1 MTEPQQVWSREP
13 RFILRKNAKGAL
25 GGEGGEGIPG
35 ATLPNIGKRKSL
47 KRFQRA
53 KIPVDNDFE
62 PRRPDIPRSRP
73 EFSTDEQAPDSHTE
87 NIMNYKG
94 EIHKMHRRSN
104 SVLK

>member
-1 MTEPQQVWSREP
+1 MQNKPQRLNVPGVSPEAENR
-13 RFILRKNAKGAL
+13 RVHT
-25 GGEGGEGIPG
+25 IPG

-47 KRFQRA
+47 KRFPRA